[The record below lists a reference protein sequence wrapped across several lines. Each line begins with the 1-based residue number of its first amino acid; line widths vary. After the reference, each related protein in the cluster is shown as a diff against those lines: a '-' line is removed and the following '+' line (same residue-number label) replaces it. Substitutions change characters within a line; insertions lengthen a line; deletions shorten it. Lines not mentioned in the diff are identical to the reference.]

1 MIKKSELQEKIKK
14 LQTELTIVKMQIKEI
29 FSKITK

>member
-14 LQTELTIVKMQIKEI
+14 LQIELTIIKMQLKEI
-29 FSKITK
+29 FKTIK

>member
-29 FSKITK
+29 FKTIK

>member
-14 LQTELTIVKMQIKEI
+14 LQTELTIVKMQVKEI
-29 FSKITK
+29 FKTIK

>member
-1 MIKKSELQEKIKK
+1 MIKKSEINEKVKK

-29 FSKITK
+29 FKTIK